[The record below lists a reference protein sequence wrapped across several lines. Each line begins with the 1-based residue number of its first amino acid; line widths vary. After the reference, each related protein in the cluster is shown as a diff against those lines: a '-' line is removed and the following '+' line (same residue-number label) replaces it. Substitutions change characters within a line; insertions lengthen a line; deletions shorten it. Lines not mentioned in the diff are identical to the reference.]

1 MARKEERRDY
11 KSRARLIEFWNDKR
25 SEETEKQQENHDTTH
40 FLPTA
45 SGYMEVRSIHSV
57 RP

>member
-45 SGYMEVRSIHSV
+45 SGYMEVSIHSV